1 MIVRGVDRG
10 ILDDALELA
19 NQDFRDNIVLSQ
31 VVSLS
36 QVGTCWLVRLSVKD
50 LDMLGARRGWPTL
63 QNYYTRQRIRAACFH
78 AVGAYILGILE
89 RVPEAVIQT
98 SLATYWGIADFGRK
112 CRNVGDTKLRSG
124 FMAYRLR
131 DACVCSELV
140 DDPEALIPY
149 NTSLAG
155 NWSVSGTVPHR

>member
-1 MIVRGVDRG
+1 MIVRGVERG
-10 ILDDALELA
+10 ILGDALELA
-19 NQDFRDNIVLSQ
+19 NQDFCDNIVLSQ
-31 VVSLS
+31 VVSLNYLE
-36 QVGTCWLVRLSVKD
+36 TCWLVRLTVRD
-50 LDMLGARRGWPTL
+50 LNMLGARRGLPTL
-63 QNYYTRQRIRAACFH
+63 QNCYTRQRVRGACYH

-89 RVPEAVIQT
+89 RVPEATIQT
-98 SLATYWGIADFGRK
+98 AFATYWGIADFGRK

>member
-1 MIVRGVDRG
+1 MIVRGVERS

-50 LDMLGARRGWPTL
+50 LEMLGARRGWPTL
-63 QNYYTRQRIRAACFH
+63 QNFYTRQRIRAACFH
-78 AVGAYILGILE
+78 AVGAYILGVLE
-89 RVPEAVIQT
+89 RVPEATIRT
-98 SLATYWGIADFGRK
+98 ALATYQGIADFGQK
-112 CRNVGDTKLRSG
+112 CGGVGETNLGRG
-124 FMAYRLR
+124 LMPYRLR

-140 DDPEALIPY
+140 NDPQGLIPY
-149 NTSLAG
+149 NTSLAE
-155 NWSVSGTVPHR
+155 NWNVSGTVPHR